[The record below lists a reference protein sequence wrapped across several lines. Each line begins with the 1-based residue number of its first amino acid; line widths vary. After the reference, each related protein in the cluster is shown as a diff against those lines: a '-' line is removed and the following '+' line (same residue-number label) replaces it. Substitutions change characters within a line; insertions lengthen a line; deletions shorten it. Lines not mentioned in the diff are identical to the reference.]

1 MLVMQLNQFK
11 TWMKHHPNTQIRS
24 VFSILKIIMRAD
36 ISTPLLLNR
45 TIYLGHKIL
54 STLTQTI
61 FRVFYHTPAFKGRV
75 KQCGRR
81 LYLYDG
87 IPYVSGPLTIRL
99 GDDCRVSGQTT
110 FSGRTASQD
119 PQLLV
124 GNNVDIGWQTTIA
137 VGQRIVIGD
146 NVRIAGRAFL
156 FGYSGHPLDA
166 ERRARGDGDDAHQ
179 TGNIILEKDVWLC
192 TNVCV
197 KHNVT
202 IGEGTIVAAGSVV
215 THDLP
220 AHVIAA
226 GNPAKVIRHI
236 KVDEKT
242 TELEAAHA

>member
-1 MLVMQLNQFK
+1 MVGV
-11 TWMKHHPNTQIRS
+11 H
-24 VFSILKIIMRAD
+24 
-36 ISTPLLLNR
+36 
-45 TIYLGHKIL
+45 
-54 STLTQTI
+54 
-61 FRVFYHTPAFKGRV
+61 AF
-75 KQCGRR
+75 
-81 LYLYDG
+81 
-87 IPYVSGPLTIRL
+87 
-99 GDDCRVSGQTT
+99 
-110 FSGRTASQD
+110 AQD